1 MPLIN
6 HAGGG
11 SSFAAI
17 IQVTY
22 TKGATCTCELDG
34 TVYTAPDTSGNYSFK
49 VHRAGTWTVR
59 ATLGSKTVSDTVVIT
74 ADREVKSVKLHILRI
89 FGISRDITNSSPA
102 WARTDDAV
110 GMTATAS
117 KGTVAGSSDFSA
129 VYPWNGIVRETLSTG
144 DVMVKIPKFW
154 YRRYREGNIEYI
166 KIADAAVEN
175 FEVHPTFTISGKT
188 TDYFYIQAYPPYGS
202 SAINTFYYTSI
213 SGAAEANKDSAYK
226 TIDDKTIWARI
237 TARGAGWTAIDVA
250 ALSAIQM
257 LILVEFANNDVQ
269 SVIGRGVVDSYN
281 IPDTGGCDSVPGLT
295 GIPAGTDGQVSV
307 VWRGIEDL
315 WGGLLF
321 QLAGVLVHASADKY
335 ILCEQPSNYTDH
347 NSYATQL
354 AYSMP
359 TGTAQ
364 KYIITVGLDSNKPY
378 VMLPDYTG
386 TGQGSESTYMCDTIK
401 IPSDV
406 PYTSYPIY
414 NPSPKA
420 GGATG
425 LFGIADFYASG
436 TSSSGLHIRLV
447 YRPQ

>member
-17 IQVTY
+17 IQVNY
-22 TKGATCTCELDG
+22 TKGATCTCELDS

-59 ATLGSKTVSDTVVIT
+59 ATLGSKTTSDTVVIT
-74 ADREVKSVKLHILRI
+74 ADKEVKSAKLHILRI

-129 VYPWNGIVRETLSTG
+129 VYPWNGITRETLSTG

-188 TDYFYIQAYPPYGS
+188 TDCFYIQAYPPFASNSNYQYVSKSAAPKPEQVSGGS
-202 SAINTFYYTSI
+202 NEVNFYKAIN
-213 SGAAEANKDSAYK
+213 
-226 TIDDKTIWARI
+226 
-237 TARGAGWTAIDVA
+237 ARGSGWSLFDLA
-250 ALSAIQM
+250 ALSALQM

-269 SVIGRGVVDSYN
+269 SVIGRGVVDTYN
-281 IPDTGGCDSVPGLT
+281 IPNTGGCDSVPGLT
-295 GIPAGTDGQVSV
+295 GIPAGTDGQISV

-315 WGGLLF
+315 WGGLLY
-321 QLAGVLVHASADKY
+321 QISGVLARLTQNKY
-335 ILCEQPSNYTDH
+335 LISTTPTKYNDH
-347 NSYATQL
+347 NSFTYTL
-354 AYSMP
+354 SYGSP
-359 TGTAQ
+359 TGSGTQ
-364 KYIITVGLDSNKPY
+364 YVVKVGLDPAKPWI
-378 VMLPDYTG
+378 MLPEYNDSTA
-386 TGQGSESTYMCDTIK
+386 QGSESTYMCDAINL
-401 IPSDV
+401 PSDSG
-406 PYTSYPIY
+406 YTTYPMFNTY
-414 NPSPKA
+414 RE
-420 GGATG
+420 GGADG
-425 LFGIADFYASG
+425 LFNIGGFYADG
-436 TSSSGLHIRLV
+436 TSSTKINLRMV

>member
-49 VHRAGTWTVR
+49 VHHAGIWTVR
-59 ATLGSKTVSDTVVIT
+59 ATRGSKTTSDTVVIT
-74 ADREVKSVKLHILRI
+74 ADKEVKSAKLHILRI

-117 KGTVAGSSDFSA
+117 KGTVAGSSDFDDC
-129 VYPWNGIVRETLSTG
+129 YPWNGIARQTLSTG

-188 TDYFYIQAYPPYGS
+188 TDCFYIQAYPPFASNTTHSYVS
-202 SAINTFYYTSI
+202 KSATSKPTSTSGGADNPEFYK
-213 SGAAEANKDSAYK
+213 AA
-226 TIDDKTIWARI
+226 
-237 TARGAGWTAIDVA
+237 TARGSGWSLFDLA
-250 ALSAIQM
+250 ALSALQM

-269 SVIGRGVVDSYN
+269 SVIGRGVVDTYN

-295 GIPAGTDGQVSV
+295 GIPAGMDGQVSV

-315 WGGLLF
+315 WGGLLY
-321 QLAGVLVHASADKY
+321 QITGVLTHLNAGQYVINTTPTKYNDYASFTYTLTYGIPTGSGSKY
-335 ILCEQPSNYTDH
+335 IV
-347 NSYATQL
+347 
-354 AYSMP
+354 
-359 TGTAQ
+359 
-364 KYIITVGLDSNKPY
+364 KVGLDPEKPWI
-378 VMLPDYTG
+378 MLPEYNGSTA
-386 TGQGSESTYMCDTIK
+386 QGSESTYMCDAINRPK
-401 IPSDV
+401 
-406 PYTSYPIY
+406 
-414 NPSPKA
+414 NPSYTTYPMFNTYRG
-420 GGATG
+420 GGADG
-425 LFGIADFYASG
+425 LFCIGEFFESG
-436 TSSSGLHIRLV
+436 TSSTTVYVRMV

>member
-6 HAGGG
+6 RCGGG

-22 TKGATCTCELDG
+22 TTGATCTCELGG
-34 TVYTAPDTSGNYSFK
+34 TKYTAPDTSGTYSFK
-49 VHRAGTWTVR
+49 VARAGTWTVR

-129 VYPWNGIVRETLSTG
+129 VYPWNGIVRETLPTG

-202 SAINTFYYTSI
+202 NDTYQYVSMSAVPQTENISGGSPNDSRFYTAIN
-213 SGAAEANKDSAYK
+213 
-226 TIDDKTIWARI
+226 
-237 TARGAGWTAIDVA
+237 ARGPGWSLFDLA
-250 ALSAIQM
+250 ALSALQM

-269 SVIGRGVVDSYN
+269 SVIGRGVVDTHN

-295 GIPAGTDGQVSV
+295 GIPAGTDGQISV

-315 WGGLLF
+315 WGGRLY
-321 QLAGVLVHASADKY
+321 QITGVLAHLSQDKY
-335 ILCEQPSNYTDH
+335 LICTTPTKYNDYNSFTYTL
-347 NSYATQL
+347 SYSTPAGSGSQ
-354 AYSMP
+354 YVV
-359 TGTAQ
+359 
-364 KYIITVGLDSNKPY
+364 KVGLDPAKPWI
-378 VMLPDYTG
+378 MLPEYNDSTA
-386 TGQGSESTYMCDTIK
+386 QGSESTYMCDVIK
-401 IPSDV
+401 RPSSPD
-406 PYTSYPIY
+406 YTMYPMFNTY
-414 NPSPKA
+414 RE
-420 GGATG
+420 GGADG
-425 LFGIADFYASG
+425 LFNIGGFYNSS
-436 TSSSGLHIRLV
+436 TSSSTVNLRMV

>member
-22 TKGATCTCELDG
+22 TAGATCTCELGG
-34 TVYTAPDTSGNYSFK
+34 TKYTAPDTSGAYSFK
-49 VHRAGTWTVR
+49 VARAGTWTVR
-59 ATLGSKTVSDTVVIT
+59 ATLGTKTVSDTVVIT
-74 ADREVKSVKLHILRI
+74 ADREVKSVNLHIIRI

-117 KGTVAGSSDFSA
+117 KGTVAGSSDFST
-129 VYPWNGIVRETLSTG
+129 VYPWNGITRETLSTG

-175 FEVHPTFTISGKT
+175 FAVHPTFTISGKT
-188 TDYFYIQAYPPYGS
+188 TDYFYIQAYPPFASNGTYQYVS
-202 SAINTFYYTSI
+202 TSAVPKPQNVGGGPDDQDFYK
-213 SGAAEANKDSAYK
+213 A
-226 TIDDKTIWARI
+226 I
-237 TARGAGWTAIDVA
+237 TARGPGWSLFDLA
-250 ALSAIQM
+250 ALSALQM

-269 SVIGRGVVDSYN
+269 SVIGRGVVDTYN

-315 WGGLLF
+315 WGGLLY
-321 QLAGVLVHASADKY
+321 QITGVLTHLNARQYVINTTPTKYNDYESFTYTLTYDIPTGIGSKY
-335 ILCEQPSNYTDH
+335 IV
-347 NSYATQL
+347 
-354 AYSMP
+354 
-359 TGTAQ
+359 
-364 KYIITVGLDSNKPY
+364 KVGLDPEKPWI
-378 VMLPDYTG
+378 MLPENNGSTA
-386 TGQGSESTYMCDTIK
+386 QGSESTYMCDAINRPK
-401 IPSDV
+401 
-406 PYTSYPIY
+406 
-414 NPSPKA
+414 NPSYTTYPMFNTYHG
-420 GGATG
+420 GGADG
-425 LFGIADFYASG
+425 LFCIGDFFESG
-436 TSSSGLHIRLV
+436 TSSTTAYVRMV